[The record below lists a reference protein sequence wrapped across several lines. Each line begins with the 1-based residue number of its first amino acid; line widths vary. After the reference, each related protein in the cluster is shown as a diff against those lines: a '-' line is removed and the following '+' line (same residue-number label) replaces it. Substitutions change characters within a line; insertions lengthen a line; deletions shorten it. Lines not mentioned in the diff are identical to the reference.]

1 MQAIFYGGTVQSWK
15 YCKLMPGLG
24 KKGNF
29 DEVLASLIQAHT
41 GALQPLIYGKECYI
55 VIVII
60 ISFLQAQAVPN
71 NLIQLYAELMKRTTK
86 QHWTGSNRKRQ
97 YYRRT

>member
-1 MQAIFYGGTVQSWK
+1 MCKCKPFVSWDVTVVK
-15 YCKLMPGLG
+15 ILRLPGSG
-24 KKGNF
+24 NKGNF

-41 GALQPLIYGKECYI
+41 DALQPLIYGKECLI
-55 VIVII
+55 VIV
-60 ISFLQAQAVPN
+60 ISFLQAQAAPN

-86 QHWTGSNRKRQ
+86 PHWICSNRKRQ

>member
-1 MQAIFYGGTVQSWK
+1 
-15 YCKLMPGLG
+15 MPGSG
-24 KKGNF
+24 NKGNF
-29 DEVLASLIQAHT
+29 DEVWALLIQGHT
-41 GALQPLIYGKECYI
+41 GALQPLIYGKECY
-55 VIVII
+55 VVSY

-86 QHWTGSNRKRQ
+86 PHWIGSNRKRQ